1 MIDDFEYYR
10 NKLKKPDR
18 YHPQL
23 LNYIVYKDGMFTSF
37 PSKAELLNTRQ
48 TFAAVTVI
56 KDGVLTVEWKVEE
69 WKE

>member
-18 YHPQL
+18 YLSYPYRPQL
-23 LNYIVYKDGMFTSF
+23 FSNSAFEGNDGDYV
-37 PSKAELLNTRQ
+37 TRQ

-56 KDGVLTVEWKVEE
+56 KDGVLTITWKVEE
-69 WKE
+69 E